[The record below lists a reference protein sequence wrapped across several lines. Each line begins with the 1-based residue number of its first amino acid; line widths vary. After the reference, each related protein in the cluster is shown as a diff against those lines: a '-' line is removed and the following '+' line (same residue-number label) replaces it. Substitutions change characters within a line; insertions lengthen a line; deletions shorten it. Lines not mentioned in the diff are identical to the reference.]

1 MKTLTYGFVCPGRA
15 FSIQVPDLNWLPKT
29 SDKLPKAEQMK
40 MYRIASNLV
49 ALSDQVAVK
58 AVKKSLRA
66 FTLVLV
72 LLILLNIERICDA
85 RRTRLT

>member
-1 MKTLTYGFVCPGRA
+1 
-15 FSIQVPDLNWLPKT
+15 
-29 SDKLPKAEQMK
+29 MK